1 MSAEMRFDDKVV
13 LITGAGGGIG
23 RIYALEFAARG
34 AKVVVNDLGTA
45 TTGEGASSKAADAV
59 VAEIKAKG
67 GQAVANYDSV
77 EDGEKVVKTA
87 IDAFGRVDILINNAG
102 ILRDVSFMKMDDAQ
116 WDLVYKVH
124 ARGAYKITRAV
135 WNHMRDN
142 KFGRIIM
149 TASAAGLYGN
159 FGQANYSMAKLG
171 LLGFANTLSKEGAQR
186 NIFVNTIAPVAGSRM
201 TATVMP
207 PELLEAFKPE
217 FVAPLVLKL
226 CHESSDVNG
235 GTFEVGAGWVSQ
247 VRWQRSKGAFFPV
260 DKPLTPENIRDYWN
274 IATDFKEVTYPTN
287 TQESIG
293 SLIENLKN
301 KGADAKM
308 PGGGASAAPPA
319 AAAPAKAAGGV
330 AVAGFQSSSVFEAIE
345 QALKVNGDK
354 MVKAVGGVYQFN
366 VKGADNKVQSWAL
379 DLKNGNGSITA
390 AAAPKADC
398 TLTLAD
404 ADLGPILTG
413 KVNAQEA
420 FMKGKLKVGGNM
432 GLATKLGNVMKTAKL

>member
-1 MSAEMRFDDKVV
+1 MSSDMRFDDKVV

-23 RIYALEFAARG
+23 RIYALEYAARG

-102 ILRDVSFMKMDDAQ
+102 ILRDVSFQKMDDAQ

-124 ARGAYKITRAV
+124 VRGAYKITKAV

-171 LLGFANTLSKEGAQR
+171 LLGFANTLAKEGAQR
-186 NIFVNTIAPVAGSRM
+186 NIHVNTIAPVAGSRM

-217 FVAPLVLKL
+217 FVAPLVLRL
-226 CHESSDVNG
+226 THESSDVNG
-235 GTFEVGAGWVSQ
+235 GVFEVGAGWVSQ
-247 VRWQRSKGAFFPV
+247 VRWQRSKGAFFPI
-260 DKPLTPENIRDYWN
+260 DKALTPEAIRDHWN
-274 IATDFKEVTYPTN
+274 VVTDFNEVTYPTS
-287 TQESIG
+287 TQEALS
-293 SLIENLKN
+293 SLMDNLKN
-301 KGADAKM
+301 KGPDAKM
-308 PGGGASAAPPA
+308 PGGSSAAPKA
-319 AAAPAKAAGGV
+319 AAAPATKAAGV
-330 AVAGFQSSSVFEAIE
+330 AVPGFQSSAIFEAIE
-345 QALKVNGDK
+345 QSLKVNGDK

-366 VKGADNKVQSWAL
+366 VKGAEGKVQSWAL
-379 DLKNGNGSITA
+379 DLKNGAGSITA
-390 AAAPKADC
+390 APAPKADC

-413 KVNAQEA
+413 KVNAQQA
-420 FMKGKLKVGGNM
+420 FMQGKLKVGGNM